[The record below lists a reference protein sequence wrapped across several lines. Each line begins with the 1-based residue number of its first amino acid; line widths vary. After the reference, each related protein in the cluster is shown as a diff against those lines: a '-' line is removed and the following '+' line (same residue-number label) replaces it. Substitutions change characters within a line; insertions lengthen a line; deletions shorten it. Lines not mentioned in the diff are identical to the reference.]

1 MKQNPCPV
9 VSEVAEAARIGFDK
23 LDGTVE
29 SFRTGVA
36 DSVLAVVEKPF
47 FVAPEH
53 LDYLFD
59 RLQLAAHRIVRPGF
73 EEAFGST
80 LVAVAPELAEVL
92 LYAPGP
98 TGLQVELV

>member
-9 VSEVAEAARIGFDK
+9 VGEVAEPACIGFDK

-29 SFRTGVA
+29 AFRAGIA
-36 DSVLAVVEKPF
+36 DSVLAEVEQSF

-59 RLQLAAHRIVRPGF
+59 WLHA
-73 EEAFGST
+73 
-80 LVAVAPELAEVL
+80 
-92 LYAPGP
+92 
-98 TGLQVELV
+98 

>member
-9 VSEVAEAARIGFDK
+9 VSEVAKAARIGFDK

-47 FVAPEH
+47 FVSPEH

-59 RLQLAAHRIVRPGF
+59 RLQLASHGVVRPGF
-73 EEAFGST
+73 EETFGLS
-80 LVAVAPELAEVL
+80 LIHI
-92 LYAPGP
+92 
-98 TGLQVELV
+98 